1 MNWQGIPFKFLDT
14 DVIQRTF
21 IDLSY
26 VPEIMLNTGFSWDS
40 LISGLVAGSIP
51 AIVAIIAMR
60 SNSKNIQE
68 ERRHQLELANSN
80 ISLQITYASR
90 QVWINDLREAASTYL
105 GKFTAAVNAINLQAY
120 EVSNGTGDSDAN
132 QKYFSDQ
139 VNAMNELGLLTAKI
153 TLMLNPEEEASKRVT
168 DSLNQLKVLLT
179 SDRLDTTQI
188 RFNDIEEL
196 TNEFRTSIYVVIKNE
211 WKKLKG
217 KAH

>member
-1 MNWQGIPFKFLDT
+1 MNWQGIPFKFLET